1 MNQKTIALV
10 QNGTQIGSDEN
21 KEFQQTVGYNES
33 ANQVKQT
40 EEGKQI
46 GDYSQRA
53 QEHEIRKKTYSR
65 DKVKVDGRMEM
76 KITREDDQ
84 GPLQPLYVTVH

>member
-40 EEGKQI
+40 EGRR
-46 GDYSQRA
+46 DYSQRA